1 MKVGCNAKRFHDLYL
16 HCRSAFVLLEREM
29 QTNRE
34 QPILLIM
41 SCRGVEIRK
50 EDLIE
55 FSYKEK
61 TTCKMHAALIVYT
74 TE

>member
-1 MKVGCNAKRFHDLYL
+1 MQ
-16 HCRSAFVLLEREM
+16 SAFTICICIVEARLCYWKEKCRPIEK
-29 QTNRE
+29 
-34 QPILLIM
+34 QPILLIL
-41 SCRGVEIRK
+41 SCQGAEVRK